1 MSFYYYKS
9 KPELIDLEI
18 LNNYNNIIKDK
29 YSNTPI
35 PNKLT
40 ELKNYILIVLWKI
53 IKKYYNYL
61 IIIILIIILLYMRYL
76 EVIKKKEKI
85 KNLMRKFKK

>member
-29 YSNTPI
+29 YSNTTI

-40 ELKNYILIVLWKI
+40 ELKNYMIYTLT
-53 IKKYYNYL
+53 
-61 IIIILIIILLYMRYL
+61 
-76 EVIKKKEKI
+76 
-85 KNLMRKFKK
+85 

>member
-29 YSNTPI
+29 YSNTTI